1 MRRLLG
7 KWLLGKRAIS
17 TPRAGRR
24 PRRQGPPV
32 PPRTLSGA
40 IECTASAPA
49 RGAAPAGGARPS
61 RWAGPRPRVRAVRLG
76 RRRHDEQRRHRGP
89 VGLPPGP
96 HVRHPG
102 HQPLLGRDQRADADA
117 LRLPG
122 RYRGAA
128 SLSPGVSGAH
138 AAPQR
143 RSLGMRERR
152 GGAGRWWE
160 GQGQEARG
168 AILSAGTRE
177 ASRGPSPLYGRS
189 CGEGAAPALK
199 MAAPALFPLFPK
211 TRYRWLVC
219 LLTHAG
225 CRRARPGSS
234 RPTFALLPLFFFFF
248 PLLLEG
254 CCAPRRGCSKRS
266 QSSWGFVAGRWV
278 NLSCLGAAPSKAC
291 AVN

>member
-1 MRRLLG
+1 MRWLLG

-199 MAAPALFPLFPK
+199 MAAPALFPSFLKPAIGGLSVSSP
-211 TRYRWLVC
+211 TLGAGELDRGVPGPPSPDCLYSVC
-219 LLTHAG
+219 
-225 CRRARPGSS
+225 
-234 RPTFALLPLFFFFF
+234 FF
-248 PLLLEG
+248 PFCWKDAVLREG
-254 CCAPRRGCSKRS
+254 AFRKEARVG
-266 QSSWGFVAGRWV
+266 WGFVAGRWG
-278 NLSCLGAAPSKAC
+278 NLRCLGAAPSKAC